1 MSEYCLIRAVDFFDT
16 IPQCYLPQAK
26 LSVEPSIE
34 RLNLHLIGFKFCR
47 KLCSCEQ
54 SVHILVAWIISAES
68 FTYRSLSPGSSFC
81 DSRPN
86 VNYVSLHWKA
96 PRKKPGYMHSFFW
109 ANLYF
114 SPAGCCFEPVNFLP
128 DFLLLI
134 WVTFLS
140 LTSLVSFLYCTYAW
154 LLFFFLYCSIVCHNE

>member
-16 IPQCYLPQAK
+16 TPHCYLPQAK

-68 FTYRSLSPGSSFC
+68 FTYRSLSPGS
-81 DSRPN
+81 
-86 VNYVSLHWKA
+86 YVIVDQTWITFLYIEKL
-96 PRKKPGYMHSFFW
+96 REKKPGYMHSVFW

-140 LTSLVSFLYCTYAW
+140 LAGLVSFLYWTYAW